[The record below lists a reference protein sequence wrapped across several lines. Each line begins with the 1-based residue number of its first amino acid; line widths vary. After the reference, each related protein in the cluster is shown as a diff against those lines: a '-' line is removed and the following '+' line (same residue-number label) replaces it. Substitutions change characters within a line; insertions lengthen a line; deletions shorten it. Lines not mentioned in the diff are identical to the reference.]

1 MPEKEEGLEL
11 YRYWQVLWRHKW
23 VVLLAVI
30 VVFVATVV
38 FTYRQ
43 SPVYSASSKV
53 LISPPAYLYPY
64 TMTGQILS
72 SQGLPYSRDLP
83 YYINYLE
90 NYRVWLTSGV
100 MMDKIRERVESLY
113 PKVESLY
120 PESEQIPFSI
130 SVSVIKDTSIF
141 SIEIEAGDP
150 ELSKVAAN
158 ASAQVLVEE
167 NWKTFASG
175 LKTAS
180 ELMEKQIQ
188 TPLEALDRLRAGPDS
203 PGIDL
208 GPTDDEEPE
217 GQLWQASQLNNVRIM
232 DYATTPTFP
241 IRPRKKQNAALGLLV
256 GVMLGGGLAFFLE
269 YLDTSVRTIEDVEK
283 YLSWPVLGIIP
294 RFDQTSQAKTSH
306 SDSQPVMSKL
316 PKSVSAESYR
326 TLRTNIQLTNLDHP
340 PKSLIITSAAPL
352 EGKST
357 TALNLAVALAQ
368 KESKV
373 LLIDAD
379 LRKSVI
385 HKLLRLDNSTGLA
398 DAILNHSR
406 LEAAVKRP
414 NNIDNL
420 WVLTS
425 GSIPSNPSELLGSSG
440 MKALM
445 EQVTKEYDYVIL
457 DTPPLIS
464 VSDGA
469 ILASQADGVLL
480 VISPGKVKREIVL
493 RTKEL
498 LERIGT
504 PVLGCVFNGV
514 EPSHSNY
521 YYYYNYYRYYAS
533 PEGEEEVG
541 KRKKKKRSL

>member
-1 MPEKEEGLEL
+1 MPEKEEGFEL

-30 VVFVATVV
+30 VVFVGTMI

-43 SPVYSASSKV
+43 PTSYRASSKV
-53 LISPPAYLYPY
+53 LINPPPSLYPY
-64 TMTGQILS
+64 SVSGQILT
-72 SQGLPYSRDLP
+72 SQGLPFTSQGLP

-90 NYRVWLTSGV
+90 NYRIWMTSGT
-100 MMDKIRERVESLY
+100 MMDKIRERVKSLY
-113 PKVESLY
+113 PK
-120 PESEQIPFSI
+120 SEQIPFSMEFD
-130 SVSVIKDTSIF
+130 VIKNTSIF
-141 SIEIEAGDP
+141 NIQIETGDS
-150 ELSKVAAN
+150 ELSRIAVN
-158 ASAQVLVEE
+158 ATAQVLVEE
-167 NWKTFASG
+167 NQKMFASG
-175 LKTAS
+175 LETAS
-180 ELMEKQIQ
+180 ELMERQIQ
-188 TPLEALDRLRAGPDS
+188 SPLEALDRLKSGSDS
-203 PGIDL
+203 PAMIL
-208 GPTDDEEPE
+208 GPTDDKEPE
-217 GQLWQASQLNNVRIM
+217 SQLWRAGQLNNVRIM
-232 DYATTPTFP
+232 DYAKIAFP
-241 IRPRKKQNAALGLLV
+241 IKPNKKQNAALGLLV
-256 GVMLGGGLAFFLE
+256 GIFLGGGLAFFLE
-269 YLDTSVRTIEDVEK
+269 YLDTSIRTIEDVEK

-294 RFDQTSQAKTSH
+294 RFDQTSQAKTSR

-340 PKSLIITSAAPL
+340 PKSLVITSTAPL

-379 LRKSVI
+379 LRKSVV

-398 DAILNHSR
+398 DAILNYSR

-425 GSIPSNPSELLGSSG
+425 GSTPSNPSELLGSSR

-445 EQVTKEYDYVIL
+445 EQVRKEYDYVIY

-464 VSDGA
+464 VSDSA

-480 VISPGKVKREIVL
+480 VISPGKVKREIVR

-504 PVLGCVFNGV
+504 PILGCVFNGV

>member
-1 MPEKEEGLEL
+1 MPEKEEGFEL

-30 VVFVATVV
+30 VVFVGTMI

-43 SPVYSASSKV
+43 PTFYRASSKV
-53 LISPPAYLYPY
+53 LINPPLSLYPY
-64 TMTGQILS
+64 TMTGQILT
-72 SQGLPYSRDLP
+72 SQGLPFTSQGLP

-90 NYRVWLTSGV
+90 NYRIWMTSET
-100 MMDKIRERVESLY
+100 MIDKIRERVKSLY
-113 PKVESLY
+113 PK
-120 PESEQIPFSI
+120 SEQIPFSMEFD
-130 SVSVIKDTSIF
+130 VIKNTSIF
-141 SIEIEAGDP
+141 NIQIEAGDS
-150 ELSKVAAN
+150 ELSRIAAN
-158 ASAQVLVEE
+158 ATAQVLVEE
-167 NWKTFASG
+167 NQKMFASG
-175 LKTAS
+175 LETAS
-180 ELMEKQIQ
+180 ELMERQIQ
-188 TPLEALDRLRAGPDS
+188 SPLEALDRLKSGSDS
-203 PGIDL
+203 PAMIL
-208 GPTDDEEPE
+208 GPTDDKEPE
-217 GQLWQASQLNNVRIM
+217 SQLSRAGQLNNVRIM
-232 DYATTPTFP
+232 DYAKTAFP
-241 IRPRKKQNAALGLLV
+241 IKPNKKQNAALGLLV
-256 GVMLGGGLAFFLE
+256 GIFLGGGLAFFLE
-269 YLDTSVRTIEDVEK
+269 YLDTSIRTIEDVEK

-340 PKSLIITSAAPL
+340 PKSLVITSSAPL

-385 HKLLRLDNSTGLA
+385 HKLLRLDNSTGLT

-425 GSIPSNPSELLGSSG
+425 GSTPSNPSELLGSSR

-445 EQVTKEYDYVIL
+445 EQVTKEYDYVIF

-464 VSDGA
+464 VSDSA

-480 VISPGKVKREIVL
+480 VISPGKVKREIVR

>member
-1 MPEKEEGLEL
+1 MPEKEEGFEL

-30 VVFVATVV
+30 VVFAGTMI

-43 SPVYSASSKV
+43 PTFYRASSKV
-53 LISPPAYLYPY
+53 LINPPLSLYPY
-64 TMTGQILS
+64 TMTGQILT
-72 SQGLPYSRDLP
+72 SQGLPSTSQGLP

-90 NYRVWLTSGV
+90 NYRIWMTSET
-100 MMDKIRERVESLY
+100 MIDKIRERVKSLY
-113 PKVESLY
+113 PK
-120 PESEQIPFSI
+120 SEQIPFSMEFD
-130 SVSVIKDTSIF
+130 VIKNTSIF
-141 SIEIEAGDP
+141 NIQIEAGDS
-150 ELSKVAAN
+150 ELSRIAAN
-158 ASAQVLVEE
+158 ATAQVLVEE
-167 NWKTFASG
+167 NQKMFASG
-175 LKTAS
+175 LETVS
-180 ELMEKQIQ
+180 ELMERQIQ
-188 TPLEALDRLRAGPDS
+188 SPLEALDRLKSGSDS
-203 PGIDL
+203 PAMIL
-208 GPTDDEEPE
+208 GPTDDKEPE
-217 GQLWQASQLNNVRIM
+217 SQLSRAGQLNNVRIM
-232 DYATTPTFP
+232 DYAKTVFP
-241 IRPRKKQNAALGLLV
+241 IKPNKKQNAALGLLV
-256 GVMLGGGLAFFLE
+256 GIFLGGGLAFFLE
-269 YLDTSVRTIEDVEK
+269 YLDTSIRTIEDVEK

-340 PKSLIITSAAPL
+340 PKSLVITSAAPL

-379 LRKSVI
+379 LRKSVV

-406 LEAAVKRP
+406 LEAAVQRP

-425 GSIPSNPSELLGSSG
+425 GSTPSNPSELLGSSR

-445 EQVTKEYDYVIL
+445 EQVRKEYDYVIY

-464 VSDGA
+464 VSDSA

-480 VISPGKVKREIVL
+480 VISPGKVKREIVR

-541 KRKKKKRSL
+541 KRKKKKKSL

>member
-1 MPEKEEGLEL
+1 M
-11 YRYWQVLWRHKW
+11 
-23 VVLLAVI
+23 
-30 VVFVATVV
+30 
-38 FTYRQ
+38 
-43 SPVYSASSKV
+43 
-53 LISPPAYLYPY
+53 
-64 TMTGQILS
+64 
-72 SQGLPYSRDLP
+72 
-83 YYINYLE
+83 
-90 NYRVWLTSGV
+90 TSGT
-100 MMDKIRERVESLY
+100 MMDKMRERVKSLY
-113 PKVESLY
+113 PK
-120 PESEQIPFSI
+120 SEQIPFSMD
-130 SVSVIKDTSIF
+130 VGVIKNTSIF
-141 SIEIEAGDP
+141 NIQIQAGDP
-150 ELSKVAAN
+150 ELSMIAAN
-158 ASAQVLVEE
+158 ATAQVVVEE
-167 NWKTFASG
+167 NQKMFASG
-175 LKTAS
+175 LETAS
-180 ELMEKQIQ
+180 GLIEKQIQ
-188 TPLEALDRLRAGPDS
+188 SPLEALDRLKSGSDS

-208 GPTDDEEPE
+208 GSTDDKEPE
-217 GQLWQASQLNNVRIM
+217 SQLTRAGQLNNVRIM
-232 DYATTPTFP
+232 DYAKIAFP
-241 IRPRKKQNAALGLLV
+241 IRPNKKQNAALGLLV
-256 GVMLGGGLAFFLE
+256 GIFLGGGLAFFLE
-269 YLDTSVRTIEDVEK
+269 YLDTSIRTIEDVEK

-340 PKSLIITSAAPL
+340 PKSLVITSAAPL

-379 LRKSVI
+379 LRKPVI
-385 HKLLRLDNSTGLA
+385 HKLLHLDNSTGLA

-425 GSIPSNPSELLGSSG
+425 GSIPSNPSELLGSSR

-445 EQVTKEYDYVIL
+445 EQVTKEYDYVIF

-464 VSDGA
+464 VSDSA

-480 VISPGKVKREIVL
+480 VISPGKVKREIVR